1 MAKYREQTHHKNPF
15 NRVPTN
21 QSVCAG
27 AAANTRWRWRND
39 DNPGTPCALKAV
51 TDEAPLIPGVFCG
64 Q

>member
-1 MAKYREQTHHKNPF
+1 MGEIGLDYFSIRIFNPA
-15 NRVPTN
+15 PTN
-21 QSVCAG
+21 QPVCAG

-39 DNPGTPCALKAV
+39 GNPETPYALKVV